1 MLTNPG
7 LENQQQG
14 SYIRKTAW
22 GWYLLCSTCRYSSE
36 YCSSDKGLWRHYT
49 HQRFILLHRHYTKGC
64 SEIQSLLST
73 ADETFSSRAHT
84 HFNSILRNVF
94 HVEDV
99 FIYFLRILRSNE
111 FRRFCH
117 KPDCFST
124 HAVIVSTSTFH
135 LPPQTRCSPCISNPL
150 CMLHKICLLL
160 SIRNE
165 IRIES
170 PCLQAKILLTPNH
183 HEGVLRDVEVKLR
196 ILSLDTM
203 AGCAVCFTLL
213 LRTRG
218 GPHAYSWLQ
227 TWRDTRASLWMMA
240 IKKKPK

>member
-1 MLTNPG
+1 MND
-7 LENQQQG
+7 
-14 SYIRKTAW
+14 SF
-22 GWYLLCSTCRYSSE
+22 CSTV
-36 YCSSDKGLWRHYT
+36 T
-49 HQRFILLHRHYTKGC
+49 TYTKGC

-73 ADETFSSRAHT
+73 ADETTFSSSAHT

-94 HVEDV
+94 HVGDV
-99 FIYFLRILRSNE
+99 FTYFLRIPRSKE

-117 KPDCFST
+117 KPDCSSTT
-124 HAVIVSTSTFH
+124 HAVIASTSTFH

-165 IRIES
+165 IRLES
-170 PCLQAKILLTPNH
+170 LRLQTKILLTPNH
-183 HEGVLRDVEVKLR
+183 HEGVLRDVKAKLH

-203 AGCAVCFTLL
+203 AGCAVCFMLL

-218 GPHAYSWLQ
+218 GPHAYS
-227 TWRDTRASLWMMA
+227 
-240 IKKKPK
+240 